1 MDENAIEC
9 SFHSLEVIN
18 ATFVCKGK
26 KILTPRLSKVT
37 KMGVKQTVSKRA
49 QVGFRLEKF
58 LQGESKAI
66 PVIMMQ
72 DYYGLGYK
80 PNAKAK
86 SKMMKM
92 KRERKMASL
101 EGVIVEVEHMVFP
114 HLRETFYLVGVEHDD
129 IRPSE
134 TVVLKDFEKLTIIAI
149 EGIKVKGGDT
159 RAIVRSQSPRVAPI
173 NWTTITIPIVF
184 SLSQ

>member
-66 PVIMMQ
+66 PVIMM
-72 DYYGLGYK
+72 
-80 PNAKAK
+80 
-86 SKMMKM
+86 
-92 KRERKMASL
+92 
-101 EGVIVEVEHMVFP
+101 
-114 HLRETFYLVGVEHDD
+114 
-129 IRPSE
+129 
-134 TVVLKDFEKLTIIAI
+134 
-149 EGIKVKGGDT
+149 
-159 RAIVRSQSPRVAPI
+159 
-173 NWTTITIPIVF
+173 
-184 SLSQ
+184 